1 MMIFMV
7 ELTGDDLSMFSNFE
21 SITHVM
27 PSDYLNT
34 ESSIIF
40 LVSADS
46 LGKAIGKKA
55 ANIERLKVIFRK
67 RVIIVADSD
76 DPELFVRNFFGNIQI
91 FNTEIRD
98 VMGEKFDPAHDRRE
112 GPRHR
117 DRPRR
122 REDKG
127 GESIFEEEVQR
138 DRPTEDE
145 TPSHLIL
152 SNSSS
157 ILPTRPVFQLFLPF
171 R

>member
-1 MMIFMV
+1 MMILMV

-76 DPELFVRNFFGNIQI
+76 DPEMFVRNFFGNIQI

-98 VMGEKFDPAHDRRE
+98 VMGEKFILLTIDEKDR
-112 GPRHR
+112 GIAIGR
-117 DRPRR
+117 DGERIKAAKVFLKKKFNATVQLKTRR
-122 REDKG
+122 QA
-127 GESIFEEEVQR
+127 I
-138 DRPTEDE
+138 
-145 TPSHLIL
+145 
-152 SNSSS
+152 
-157 ILPTRPVFQLFLPF
+157 
-171 R
+171 

>member
-1 MMIFMV
+1 MV

-76 DPELFVRNFFGNIQI
+76 DPEMFVRNFFGNIQI

-98 VMGEKFDPAHDRRE
+98 VMGEKFILLTIDEKDR
-112 GPRHR
+112 GIAIGR
-117 DRPRR
+117 DGERIKAAKVFLKKKFNATVQLKTRR
-122 REDKG
+122 QA
-127 GESIFEEEVQR
+127 I
-138 DRPTEDE
+138 
-145 TPSHLIL
+145 
-152 SNSSS
+152 
-157 ILPTRPVFQLFLPF
+157 
-171 R
+171 